1 VYPVTQGFMERMRAD
16 KRQVDVRVTIDY
28 TNWEI
33 DQSIQIDASEQTNV
47 SYPRQVADGV
57 LETTHKWASLD
68 GSWTLDGSYHLA
80 PEPEDLS
87 RYQFGWWGQQLAGVD
102 GAFAAPYPRLIITHL
117 PRPIHFLRV
126 VGNTAREEWPVDF
139 RVDLYAENGTLLRS
153 EVVTGNSSVDWL
165 LVLPVPVL
173 DVARQELTITRW
185 SHPGRQAKIIE
196 FFTSIQETYYRG
208 DVVEVRMIEEREV
221 SQGSL
226 PVGNI
231 SANEISIRLANEGGK
246 FDVTNDQSPLWRLL
260 KPNRRIR
267 VWLGSEDEWVPLG
280 TFWSLDWDSPDDALE
295 AIVTARD
302 RLELLRKIT
311 YQSSAIQQNVS
322 LYTLAEQVLVDAG
335 LKSGEYAIDPALQS
349 IIIPWAWLSPTS
361 HREALRIIAEAGLAV
376 VYADR
381 DGVIRVE
388 SISSVPPTPVA
399 EITADDYF
407 PPLSAPSRQD
417 QVANE
422 VVVTTQPLRPAD
434 APQEVYRSMTPIN
447 VPAGQT
453 VVVTVQYMQTP
464 VINAAA
470 SLISPPTGVS
480 ITEVTYYAWGAEV
493 SIRNTSSAPADVTLV
508 VTGKPLSVQGG
519 EQVIARDQTS
529 IIENGVL
536 RYEYPANP
544 LVQTL
549 VQAQAIATALLTG
562 AKDPRRDIEVEWRGN
577 PAVELGDKVKVVG
590 QDVHVIRQEITW
602 AGAMTARL
610 TGRRVT

>member
-1 VYPVTQGFMERMRAD
+1 VYPVTQGFMERMRVD

-434 APQEVYRSMTPIN
+434 TPQEVYRSMEPIE

-453 VVVTVQYMQTP
+453 VTITAQYMQVP
-464 VINAAA
+464 VIEATA
-470 SLISPPTGVS
+470 SLVSPPAGVS
-480 ITEVTYYAWGAEV
+480 IVGATYYAWGAEISV
-493 SIRNTSSAPADVTLV
+493 QNTGNTPEDVTLV
-508 VTGKPLSVQGG
+508 ITGKPLSVQGG
-519 EQVIARDQTS
+519 EKVIARDQTS

-549 VQAQAIATALLTG
+549 TQAQAIAITLLAS
-562 AKDPRRDIEVEWRGN
+562 AKDSRRDIEVEWRGN
-577 PAVELGDKVKVVG
+577 PAIELGDRVKVVG
-590 QDVHVIRQEITW
+590 QEIHVIRQEITW